1 MQPWTTLIQ
10 YSLAQPQEKFV
21 DLRQLLNNSNII
33 QSTVNEYWI
42 NVVRLWPISS
52 NPITWNCI
60 TCFNFFSW
68 LPCYSITPTSTHS
81 PVLCKDLFS
90 KIIHSSPPFKLTI
103 FSLLFAPS
111 EKWRE
116 AKLVPMSVFSS
127 SPESAAHPKWC
138 VWCVLIIR
146 KMLREVY
153 GIVCV
158 FKHQQ
163 TNTIYSPRLFM
174 AMAFNDHR
182 RFNHHWSQTFL
193 LLTIVVNVSCFC

>member
-10 YSLAQPQEKFV
+10 YSLAKFV

-81 PVLCKDLFS
+81 PVLCKDLFFQDHSFITTIQTDDFFPLICPIWKVERGQVGANERFFFFFTRKRCSPEMVCVVCADHQENVARGVWHSVCVQTPTNQHNILTALVHGYGIQWSS
-90 KIIHSSPPFKLTI
+90 KIQPPLITNI
-103 FSLLFAPS
+103 F
-111 EKWRE
+111 
-116 AKLVPMSVFSS
+116 
-127 SPESAAHPKWC
+127 
-138 VWCVLIIR
+138 
-146 KMLREVY
+146 
-153 GIVCV
+153 
-158 FKHQQ
+158 
-163 TNTIYSPRLFM
+163 
-174 AMAFNDHR
+174 
-182 RFNHHWSQTFL
+182 